1 MNHFAHPCNDV
12 QVLINLMVIN
22 QLFMHIMN
30 VTFLQTSAFDNVLFL
45 YNIPVTCLISR
56 KLLLKQVETSSYYLA
71 SFSSNSQILFPF
83 SLAEDDFDIH
93 DLVLSF
99 VFNPPSPLGPLP
111 DPCSQ
116 PTRTF
121 KDTSMAYFD
130 KKKLFF
136 GFSSGDRYKR

>member
-1 MNHFAHPCNDV
+1 
-12 QVLINLMVIN
+12 
-22 QLFMHIMN
+22 MN
-30 VTFLQTSAFDNVLFL
+30 VTFLQTSAFDNVLVL

-83 SLAEDDFDIH
+83 SLAEDDFEIH

-130 KKKLFF
+130 KKK
-136 GFSSGDRYKR
+136 SSFLDSAQGTDIKDKNLTNFLTSFMF

>member
-1 MNHFAHPCNDV
+1 MS
-12 QVLINLMVIN
+12 LSSK
-22 QLFMHIMN
+22 
-30 VTFLQTSAFDNVLFL
+30 TSAFDNVLFL

-56 KLLLKQVETSSYYLA
+56 KSLLKQVETSSYYLA

-83 SLAEDDFDIH
+83 SLAEDDFEIH

>member
-1 MNHFAHPCNDV
+1 
-12 QVLINLMVIN
+12 
-22 QLFMHIMN
+22 MN

-83 SLAEDDFDIH
+83 SLAEDDFEIH

-99 VFNPPSPLGPLP
+99 VFNPPPPHW
-111 DPCSQ
+111 DPSLTPVANQ
-116 PTRTF
+116 PEHLKTLAWHILIKKSSFLDSAQGTDI
-121 KDTSMAYFD
+121 KDKNLTNFLTSFMF
-130 KKKLFF
+130 
-136 GFSSGDRYKR
+136 

>member
-1 MNHFAHPCNDV
+1 
-12 QVLINLMVIN
+12 
-22 QLFMHIMN
+22 MN

-56 KLLLKQVETSSYYLA
+56 KSLLKQVETSSYYLA

-83 SLAEDDFDIH
+83 SLAEDDFEIH

-99 VFNPPSPLGPLP
+99 VFNPPPSPLGPLP

-121 KDTSMAYFD
+121 KDTISMAYFD
-130 KKKLFF
+130 KKKALFWIQLR
-136 GFSSGDRYKR
+136 GQI